1 MIMSNTVSVT
11 NFRNNIFSY
20 IDLAMINQ
28 KQVGIMNNKIVVGWF
43 VPNTVRVVTKKDKV
57 DLFLEEIG
65 ELQKKYPIRE
75 GKNLSQDIDKILYGQ
90 K

>member
-1 MIMSNTVSVT
+1 MSNTVSVT